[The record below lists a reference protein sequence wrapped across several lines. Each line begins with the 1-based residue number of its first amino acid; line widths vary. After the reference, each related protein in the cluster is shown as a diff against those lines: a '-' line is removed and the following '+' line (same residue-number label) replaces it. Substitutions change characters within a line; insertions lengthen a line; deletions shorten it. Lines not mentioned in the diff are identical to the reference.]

1 MKLHTATSPE
11 DLITI
16 KQLAEH
22 FQVPYQTV
30 QKAAIRGSIPGCV
43 KVLGRI
49 YFDKKVAIAN
59 WTPAAIIQETEGRDL
74 DGAHTGKK
82 SGFGKGNTLGV
93 SNRGGR
99 PSRKVETK
107 YLKALSNAVGEVE
120 WTQIITKAIE
130 QAISGDWRARK
141 WLSDYLMGTPAKRI
155 LAEIDT
161 KITRTFEVGER
172 AAAVMALLNSV
183 KQREV
188 AGILEAEAVEAEEV
202 TEIEK

>member
-1 MKLHTATSPE
+1 MELHTATSPE

-74 DGAHTGKK
+74 AGATTGEGG
-82 SGFGKGNTLGV
+82 GFAKGNTLGL

-99 PSRKVETK
+99 PSREVETK
-107 YLKALSNAVGEVE
+107 YLKALSNAVSEEE
-120 WTQIITKAIE
+120 WTQIIAKAIA
-130 QAISGDWRARK
+130 QAIDGDWRARK
-141 WLSDYLMGTPAKRI
+141 WLSDYLMGTPVKRV

-161 KITRTFEVGER
+161 KVTRTFEVGER

-183 KQREV
+183 QQREEV
-188 AGILEAEAVEAEEV
+188 IEAEEV